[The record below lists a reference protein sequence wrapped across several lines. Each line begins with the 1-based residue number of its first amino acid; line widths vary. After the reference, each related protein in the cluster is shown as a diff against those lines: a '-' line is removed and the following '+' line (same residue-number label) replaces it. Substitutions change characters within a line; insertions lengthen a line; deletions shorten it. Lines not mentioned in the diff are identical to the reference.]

1 VELTPDPDPD
11 ALTAALLQLS
21 EHASLLRDLDARHRA
36 SCAET
41 AERITALTALADAIK
56 NTLAD
61 HAAVLDGLAGL
72 DQQVAALAARLDRA
86 YPGPDAGSETGGAGG
101 EAGYRPGGQRRFWQ
115 LDGQAREQAVA
126 RLRAWVE
133 QVYRPGYG
141 HLAASLGP
149 CWEQH
154 PLCLYTLDW
163 LSELWAV
170 LYLDPCRT
178 PDVLAG
184 QAEWQARLLEAAAA
198 QMTRE
203 TTRCPRH
210 RALTAGPRP

>member
-1 VELTPDPDPD
+1 VELTPDPG

-21 EHASLLRDLDARHRA
+21 EHAGLLRDLDARHRA
-36 SCAET
+36 RHAEA
-41 AERITALTALADAIK
+41 AERITALTALTDAIK
-56 NTLAD
+56 GTLAG

-72 DQQVAALAARLDRA
+72 GEEVVALAARLDRA
-86 YPGPDAGSETGGAGG
+86 HPAPDWDGGEAGR
-101 EAGYRPGGQRRFWQ
+101 EAGYRPGGQHRFWQ
-115 LDGQAREQAVA
+115 LDGQAREQAIA

-141 HLAASLGP
+141 HLAAQLGG

-184 QAEWQARLLEAAAA
+184 QAEWQSRLLEAAAA
-198 QMTRE
+198 QMARE
-203 TTRCPRH
+203 TTRCPHH
-210 RALTAGPRP
+210 RALPARTRP